1 MGYRGSN
8 LAVCFIL
15 FIALPLLSILIEARK
30 SKLIQSNKAVS
41 DRTGKLF
48 SLFNVVKFENEACV
62 TQSDQTMRGTCFS
75 QATCQEKGGRADGNC
90 ASGFGVCC
98 MFAIRTCGGTVVQN
112 CTYIQNTGFP
122 AASNTVSQTCNYMFD
137 RIDANICQVRLD
149 FDTTVLRTDPGLAGM
164 CGGAGDS
171 LQVGSPFSPSRFAFP
186 PTVCGTLTG
195 QHMYIESART
205 GNTAGSLA
213 IQTGTALGDRRY
225 KIKVTYVDCQSR
237 LRAPS
242 GCAQFFTGVS
252 GTITSYN
259 FQGGEFLRNQDYT
272 HCIRQ
277 EEGFCQFQLYE
288 TPGVPDAFSV
298 SENGNGQAQVQIC
311 KNRNFVTVPSMAINP
326 NGIRGFSD
334 YRCGMTFSSQSGDTT
349 PGALLSTRVTPFRV
363 QVHTLK
369 ADDGNQVTFA
379 NLKGFSLDYNQIPC

>member
-90 ASGFGVCC
+90 AS
-98 MFAIRTCGGTVVQN
+98 
-112 CTYIQNTGFP
+112 
-122 AASNTVSQTCNYMFD
+122 D
-137 RIDANICQVRLD
+137 ICQVRLD

-195 QHMYIESART
+195 QHS
-205 GNTAGSLA
+205 
-213 IQTGTALGDRRY
+213 
-225 KIKVTYVDCQSR
+225 
-237 LRAPS
+237 
-242 GCAQFFTGVS
+242 
-252 GTITSYN
+252 
-259 FQGGEFLRNQDYT
+259 
-272 HCIRQ
+272 
-277 EEGFCQFQLYE
+277 FCQFQLYE

>member
-90 ASGFGVCC
+90 AS
-98 MFAIRTCGGTVVQN
+98 
-112 CTYIQNTGFP
+112 
-122 AASNTVSQTCNYMFD
+122 D
-137 RIDANICQVRLD
+137 ICQV
-149 FDTTVLRTDPGLAGM
+149 
-164 CGGAGDS
+164 
-171 LQVGSPFSPSRFAFP
+171 
-186 PTVCGTLTG
+186 
-195 QHMYIESART
+195 
-205 GNTAGSLA
+205 
-213 IQTGTALGDRRY
+213 
-225 KIKVTYVDCQSR
+225 
-237 LRAPS
+237 RAPS

-298 SENGNGQAQVQIC
+298 SENGNGQAQL
-311 KNRNFVTVPSMAINP
+311 PE
-326 NGIRGFSD
+326 
-334 YRCGMTFSSQSGDTT
+334 
-349 PGALLSTRVTPFRV
+349 
-363 QVHTLK
+363 
-369 ADDGNQVTFA
+369 
-379 NLKGFSLDYNQIPC
+379 SLHFEFKCIH